1 MNLRRNLIRKLW
13 AAIPPG
19 EQQAMVYD
27 FLDWLFSDLIPTE
40 RQEKA
45 KRLTPRLMGWIA
57 EGKIGLSLVVYQHLK
72 RLPLVSTLSQWAGDL
87 NVAAE

>member
-1 MNLRRNLIRKLW
+1 MNLRQNLIRKLW
-13 AAIPPG
+13 AAIPPD

-40 RQEKA
+40 RREKA

-57 EGKIGLSLVVYQHLK
+57 EGKIGLSLVVYHHFI
-72 RLPLVSTLSQWAGDL
+72 RLPLVSTLNQWADNL
-87 NVAAE
+87 SVTVE